1 MSEVEEKQE
10 AEPDSDIEKAMQ
22 DAVQSMENR
31 EKTPSDDDDEEGIDL
46 LGGEE
51 ASSKPEKKDA
61 ASAVTESLIA
71 AKKELEDAL
80 EQTRTQY
87 KELRAKWMRAAAD
100 LDNYKKRAKRERAEA
115 VKFGNERLIKDLLPV
130 FDDLDRTL
138 NVMDAGETEVDAQSL
153 LDGIRMVHKK
163 FLAQLEKHEVVSFE
177 SKGKPFDPAQHEAV
191 HQMHSDEIEA
201 GGVLDEMQRG
211 FFLSGRLLR
220 PSLVTVSLGTE
231 QTSEDQSQLEAEN
244 DSGEQEQNGE
254 QASNAVDDAAD
265 ADAENTESGE

>member
-1 MSEVEEKQE
+1 VSEVEEKQE
-10 AEPDSDIEKAMQ
+10 AETDSDIEKAMQ

-31 EKTPSDDDDEEGIDL
+31 EKPPSDDDDEEGIDL

-51 ASSKPEKKDA
+51 SSSKPEKKDA

-177 SKGKPFDPAQHEAV
+177 SKAKPFDPAQHEAV

-220 PSLVTVSLGTE
+220 PSLVTVSLGAE
-231 QTSEDQSQLEAEN
+231 QASEDQSQREAEN

-254 QASNAVDDAAD
+254 QASNPVDDAAD